1 MSKIEL
7 EYTPRIQQTQIL
19 NFVKDSITNNNKF
32 IMIDAPTGVGKSY
45 AAIMISDWYRKN
57 VTTDAKI
64 DIITNTKILQDQYT
78 RDFNFISTLKGK
90 NNYWC
95 NKQNMSC
102 GDADFLNKAINKNCR
117 NCAHKIAKSKFA
129 RSNISLTN
137 FHLITTYQMY
147 SEEFFEKRN
156 AKLLI
161 IDEAHGFE
169 ETFCGFISSI
179 FSKKSLSAF
188 DVWYEYMEDDLN
200 KIKNIKELSEYT
212 KKVIVPLLESKI
224 IDLVDQA
231 KNTRG
236 RKKKLDI
243 IKKANHADKSMCKYN
258 RFIEDSDNFDTNWI
272 FEKDLDQ
279 YGNIRILVEPVWGS
293 IYLEKYFWKNYDH
306 VIFMSGTILNK
317 DLFSKIMGV
326 DTTITSYLS
335 IPCPFE
341 VTKRPVIYV
350 KFGKMSY
357 YNKAKTFKRAVPI
370 LNRILDKNKEVK
382 GIIHTSNY
390 ELSTWLERDI
400 TNTRLIFHT
409 YKTRE
414 KSLQKHISSEFE
426 TVLVSPSMI
435 NGIDLKDDLSRFQI
449 ILKIPFPNLKS
460 NKVKKRLATNPDWY
474 SWKTLVDLL
483 QAYGRSIRN
492 DGDWA
497 ETYILDEC
505 FDQVLNNNVPEYFK
519 EALTIKILK

>member
-1 MSKIEL
+1 
-7 EYTPRIQQTQIL
+7 
-19 NFVKDSITNNNKF
+19 
-32 IMIDAPTGVGKSY
+32 
-45 AAIMISDWYRKN
+45 
-57 VTTDAKI
+57 
-64 DIITNTKILQDQYT
+64 
-78 RDFNFISTLKGK
+78 
-90 NNYWC
+90 
-95 NKQNMSC
+95 
-102 GDADFLNKAINKNCR
+102 
-117 NCAHKIAKSKFA
+117 
-129 RSNISLTN
+129 
-137 FHLITTYQMY
+137 
-147 SEEFFEKRN
+147 
-156 AKLLI
+156 
-161 IDEAHGFE
+161 
-169 ETFCGFISSI
+169 
-179 FSKKSLSAF
+179 
-188 DVWYEYMEDDLN
+188 
-200 KIKNIKELSEYT
+200 
-212 KKVIVPLLESKI
+212 
-224 IDLVDQA
+224 
-231 KNTRG
+231 
-236 RKKKLDI
+236 
-243 IKKANHADKSMCKYN
+243 MCKYN

-400 TNTRLIFHT
+400 INTRLIFHT

-414 KSLQKHISSEFE
+414 RSLQKHISSEFE

-435 NGIDLKDDLSRFQI
+435 NGID
-449 ILKIPFPNLKS
+449 
-460 NKVKKRLATNPDWY
+460 KV
-474 SWKTLVDLL
+474 
-483 QAYGRSIRN
+483 
-492 DGDWA
+492 
-497 ETYILDEC
+497 
-505 FDQVLNNNVPEYFK
+505 
-519 EALTIKILK
+519 IK